1 MVKNPIKKTDLKNF
15 GLTKNLFEELE
26 VLMDSKE
33 YVEIAS
39 QKLFLGTRENNQMSV
54 IYIENEED
62 AIFFK
67 NIRDNISDIR
77 LMLRSRNIIKKI
89 KNDTINKNHF
99 FISYIIKNKIKTEIQ
114 IRSLYKKL
122 VILNS
127 ILQKVFIV
135 SGEYSEFLNNF
146 DTCNSLFLF
155 TTFQENTLSIISK
168 IRYASVI
175 LFVDKPSVPYKK
187 LKLLDMKNLTSKK
200 ESSKYIWHKASK

>member
-1 MVKNPIKKTDLKNF
+1 
-15 GLTKNLFEELE
+15 
-26 VLMDSKE
+26 
-33 YVEIAS
+33 
-39 QKLFLGTRENNQMSV
+39 
-54 IYIENEED
+54 
-62 AIFFK
+62 
-67 NIRDNISDIR
+67 
-77 LMLRSRNIIKKI
+77 MLRSRNIIKKI

-122 VILNS
+122 VILNN

>member
-1 MVKNPIKKTDLKNF
+1 MVKNPIKKNDLKNF

-39 QKLFLGTRENNQMSV
+39 QKLFLGTRGNNQMSV

-122 VILNS
+122 VILNN

-175 LFVDKPSVPYKK
+175 LFIDKPSVPYKK